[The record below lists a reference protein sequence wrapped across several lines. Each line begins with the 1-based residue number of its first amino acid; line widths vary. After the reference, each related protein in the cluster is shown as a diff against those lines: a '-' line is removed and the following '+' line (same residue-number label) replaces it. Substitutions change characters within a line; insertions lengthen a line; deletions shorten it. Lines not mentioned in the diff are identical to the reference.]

1 MGSSHLLKGRRLVVA
16 RLVSVVTFSLGLAA
30 VGVTASVAV
39 ADSAA
44 GAPVEVAD
52 QSLDSAALLGVPVPT
67 LLWLGIGAL
76 VLVVGLVFASR
87 PAARTRRVTKGL
99 PAITLDARR
108 QVAPGTNGV
117 GA

>member
-1 MGSSHLLKGRRLVVA
+1 MLKGRRLVVA
-16 RLVSVVTFSLGLAA
+16 RLVSVVTACLGLAA
-30 VGVTASVAV
+30 LGVTASVAV

-52 QSLDSAALLGVPVPT
+52 QTVDSAALLGVPVPM

-87 PAARTRRVTKGL
+87 PAARARRVTKGL
-99 PAITLDARR
+99 PAITLDTRLPI
-108 QVAPGTNGV
+108 APGANGV
-117 GA
+117 NA